1 MDRVKLVVGD
11 TCLGMPGA
19 VRKVF
24 QEAKSQR
31 CTVYF
36 YRNVFSVTPRFKVNL
51 VGVRYSR
58 RSCPGEQGS
67 FQGEGANAVAE
78 ELRSMKLKEATKK
91 TEDGIEETLTCF
103 DFSSKHWTR
112 IHTNN
117 VIEQGNPPLH
127 QGLFSEWKFCPHVGL
142 C

>member
-1 MDRVKLVVGD
+1 
-11 TCLGMPGA
+11 MPWYAGGCEKS
-19 VRKVF
+19 VPRG
-24 QEAKSQR
+24 KSQR

-78 ELRSMKLKEATKK
+78 ELRSMKLKEAAKK
-91 TEDGIEETLTCF
+91 TEDGIEETLAPGAVF
-103 DFSSKHWTR
+103 
-112 IHTNN
+112 
-117 VIEQGNPPLH
+117 
-127 QGLFSEWKFCPHVGL
+127 
-142 C
+142 